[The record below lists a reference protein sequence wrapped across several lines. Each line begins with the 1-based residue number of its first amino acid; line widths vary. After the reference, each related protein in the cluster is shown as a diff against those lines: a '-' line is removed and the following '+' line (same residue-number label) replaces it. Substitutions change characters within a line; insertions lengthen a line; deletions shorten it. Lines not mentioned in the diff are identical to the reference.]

1 MTISF
6 NERLSQL
13 LRGMEIELGATQLTY
28 AVLKSLEAAMSSIK
42 GQDLHHFFLQ
52 LADLTDDINST
63 EPRFAMIIDAFYA
76 VLSLAL
82 EEELH
87 NPTGHVPLKK
97 KAFLKK
103 LRQLIHDWKEE
114 EKRIVENAKA
124 IAVAGKE
131 ILIHDHSRTVMRVL
145 AAFKKKGNHFR
156 VLVAEQD
163 PEKTGPIIEDLYH
176 LKIPFRVVPAYMI
189 THMADHIDMV
199 FLGGLTLKS
208 TMDFV
213 MDPGTNALVAQFHLI
228 KRPIYLFMATA
239 KFSLWESKKRTEVH
253 AHIHRRKHHTKAF
266 DFERIKF
273 SHDRVSA
280 ELFHRIVTEK
290 GVFTSAQI
298 KKSYRQKLKEH
309 EAADRTFKK
318 VLEKARKVVEN

>member
-1 MTISF
+1 MTPSF
-6 NERLSQL
+6 NERLSEL
-13 LRGMEIELGATQLTY
+13 LREMEIDLGATQLTY
-28 AVLKSLEAAMSSIK
+28 AVLKSLEAAMSSLK

-52 LADLTDDINST
+52 LADLTEDIVAT

-76 VLSLAL
+76 VLRLAFD
-82 EEELH
+82 EELH
-87 NPTGHVPLKK
+87 NPTGHAPFKK

-103 LRQLIHDWKEE
+103 LRQLIHDWKEQ
-114 EKRIVENAKA
+114 EKQIVANAHG
-124 IAVAGKE
+124 IAVEGRE

-145 AAFKKKGNHFR
+145 AALKKEGKHFR

-163 PEKTGPIIEDLYH
+163 PDKTGPIIEDLH
-176 LKIPFRVVPAYMI
+176 ALKIPFRVVPAYMI
-189 THMADHIDMV
+189 THMAEHIDMV

-213 MDPGTNALVAQFHLI
+213 MDPGTNALVSQFHLM
-228 KRPIYLFMATA
+228 KRPIYLFMATP
-239 KFSLWESKKRTEVH
+239 KFSLWKSEKRTGVH
-253 AHIHRRKHHTKAF
+253 AHIHRRKHHCKPF

-280 ELFHRIVTEK
+280 ELFHRIITEK
-290 GVFTSAQI
+290 GMFTSSQI
-298 KKSYRQKLKEH
+298 KRFYAKKLKER

-318 VLEKARKVVEN
+318 ALKSLMRA